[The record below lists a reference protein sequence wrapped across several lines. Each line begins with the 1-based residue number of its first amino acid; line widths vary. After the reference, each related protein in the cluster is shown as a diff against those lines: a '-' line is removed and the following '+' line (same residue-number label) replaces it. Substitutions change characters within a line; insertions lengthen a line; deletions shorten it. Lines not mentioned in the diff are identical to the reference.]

1 MSQPQRSGLGLALA
15 TMFAAL
21 LAFLLAALLPT
32 LAHAQPTNAA
42 PATLSSAIGQWLHI
56 PLAQP
61 DPSLCPSSAT
71 PPSLSLRLNGL
82 DTGLQA
88 IGCDATPD
96 QPSVTFRLSPDT
108 AGGNSSVDAAWQAIL
123 HNPWHTDQGHF
134 VRSFELKLLK
144 ADGTPVQKSQTLLLT
159 LVTPARLYAALGL
172 IAAVWL
178 ILFQAG
184 HRTNMLR
191 DSNSTASGL
200 ARPYSLARVQM
211 AWWFALV
218 FAAYVLL
225 WTLTRDWVALTP
237 TTLALLGI
245 SGATGLAASG
255 IDQSANGAAGTPRTV
270 PASAGFFADILTDV
284 NGITLARLQ
293 MLLWNVTLGLVFVG
307 QVFADLRIP
316 DLDTST
322 LGLLGLS
329 AGAYVG
335 FKVPERQVTGDSAS
349 PAATPVAND
358 DPKAAYGTE
367 SSPVTSS

>member
-1 MSQPQRSGLGLALA
+1 MSQPQQPGLGLALA
-15 TMFAAL
+15 TLFAAL
-21 LAFLLAALLPT
+21 LAFLLATLLPN
-32 LAHAQPTNAA
+32 LAHAEPANAA
-42 PATLSSAIGQWLHI
+42 PAPLSGSIGQWLHI
-56 PLAQP
+56 PLTQP
-61 DPSLCPSSAT
+61 DPSLCPSSGTA
-71 PPSLSLRLNGL
+71 PALSLRLNGL

-88 IGCDATPD
+88 VGCDATAEK
-96 QPSVTFRLSPDT
+96 PSVIFRLSPDT
-108 AGGNSSVDAAWQAIL
+108 AGNNATIDAAWQAIL

-144 ADGTPVQKSQTLLLT
+144 ADGTLVQKSQTLLLT
-159 LVTPARLYAALGL
+159 LVTPARLYAAFGL

-184 HRTNMLR
+184 RRSTMLR
-191 DSNSTASGL
+191 DSNSSASGL

-211 AWWFALV
+211 AWWFALI

-225 WTLTRDWVALTP
+225 WTLTRDWVALAP
-237 TTLALLGI
+237 STLILLGI
-245 SGATGLAASG
+245 SGATSLAAGG
-255 IDQSANGAAGTPRTV
+255 IDQSPSGTAGTPRTV

-307 QVFADLRIP
+307 RIFADLRIP
-316 DLDTST
+316 DLDAST

-335 FKVPERQVTGDSAS
+335 FKVPEKQTADATDSPASVIAS
-349 PAATPVAND
+349 PAAQPVDNS

-367 SSPVTSS
+367 